1 MLHHDIIHNAS
12 TCFHFELQWIGTTAR
27 CIDDTLRQWS
37 RAIEKY
43 GLRLV
48 EGYVTQISDIQDRNP
63 FQSCY
68 PVPLSLEPP
77 TVPDLQSKVN
87 EGTQVFHYFES
98 ALLRKLGYVLDIEA
112 RSSYSDRVEVV
123 YSYRRSPFK
132 YSQWVHRS
140 GVAFVQV
147 LGGKDGFLFL
157 TNRLLAPG
165 KLGPVSKQ
173 YRSGSAAEEVRRQ
186 LQQTCS
192 DVEGLAKFY
201 KEELAGLDTGLEEPP
216 PLHI

>member
-27 CIDDTLRQWS
+27 CIDDILRQWS

-48 EGYVTQISDIQDRNP
+48 EAYVTQIHDIRERNP
-63 FQSCY
+63 FQSCF
-68 PVPLSLEPP
+68 PVPLAVEPP
-77 TVPDLQSKVN
+77 HVPDLENRVP
-87 EGTQVFHYFES
+87 EGTQTMHYFES

-112 RSSYSDRVEVV
+112 GNTYPDQVDVA
-123 YSYRRSPFK
+123 YSYRRAPFK

-165 KLGPVSKQ
+165 KYGPSLKHQ
-173 YRSGSAAEEVRRQ
+173 RSGMAAEEVRNK
-186 LQQTCS
+186 LQQECS
-192 DVEGLAKFY
+192 DPKFLTQFFDEELSGLAI
-201 KEELAGLDTGLEEPP
+201 GLEEPP